1 MSLLEHYKFN
11 QHPIL
16 VERSSLKIN
25 RYICFLILFAVN
37 TLTGQRLG
45 IDILDGKSSVEIPFQ
60 LQNGFIT
67 VDLSFDNKLGLT
79 FIFDTGADNT
89 ILFHKAYADLLGI
102 QYSKKIEIKG
112 SDLRESQF
120 ALIARN
126 IPLRLQNQIAVPRD
140 VLILEEALQ
149 LFQESLGFDIDGILG
164 GSFFRGLVV
173 ELDYTRKKIRLY
185 HPTQFKLKK
194 KGYTSFD
201 IEVIANKPYIY
212 TKSIVNPRD
221 TTRTKLL
228 IDTGAAIPYLLHA
241 NTDSSIV
248 LPDYVINGTIGHGLS
263 GNLVGFMGKIHGL
276 SFGPFEFNNII
287 TLFQDLSDIE
297 TKKVELIRNGI
308 LGNEL
313 LSRFSIYIDYLNKK
327 LYAKPRKK
335 YNKNFKYDK
344 SGLIIF
350 AFGPDLNQFYV
361 KDVFPNTPAAEVGI
375 LPGDIIKKVGIWKST
390 GLTLDKIVE
399 LLQRKDGK
407 KIKMKL
413 ERDGVEIKKQFI
425 LRDLFQESGK

>member
-1 MSLLEHYKFN
+1 MTVTST
-11 QHPIL
+11 I
-16 VERSSLKIN
+16 
-25 RYICFLILFAVN
+25 
-37 TLTGQRLG
+37 TGQRLG
-45 IDILDGKSSVEIPFQ
+45 IDILAGRSKVEIPFE

-67 VDLSFDNKLGLT
+67 VKLKFDNKLDLS

-112 SDLRESQF
+112 SDLRESQY

-126 IPLRLQNQIAVPRD
+126 IPLRLEDQIPVFRD

-173 ELDYTRKKIRLY
+173 ELDYTRRKIRLY
-185 HPTQFKLKK
+185 HPTEFSMARR

-201 IEVIANKPYIY
+201 IEVIANKPYLY
-212 TKSIVNPRD
+212 TNSMVNPKD
-221 TTRTKLL
+221 TSRTKLL

-276 SFGPFEFNNII
+276 SFGPFSFNNII
-287 TLFQDLSDIE
+287 TLFQDLSDVE

-327 LYAKPRKK
+327 LHLKARKR

-344 SGLIIF
+344 SGLVIF

-361 KDVFPNTPAAEVGI
+361 KDVFPNTPAQEAGI
-375 LPGDIIKKVGIWKST
+375 LPGDVIKKVGIWKST

-399 LLQRKDGK
+399 LLQKKDGK

-425 LRDLFQESGK
+425 LRDLFQETSK

>member
-1 MSLLEHYKFN
+1 MKANL
-11 QHPIL
+11 
-16 VERSSLKIN
+16 
-25 RYICFLILFAVN
+25 YICFFIILLASPIA
-37 TLTGQRLG
+37 GQRLG
-45 IDILDGKSSVEIPFQ
+45 IDILAGKSKVEIPFEMK
-60 LQNGFIT
+60 NGFIT
-67 VDLSFDNKLGLT
+67 VDLNFDNKLPLT

-102 QYSKKIEIKG
+102 EYSKKIEIKG
-112 SDLRESQF
+112 SDLRESQY

-126 IPLRLQNQIAVPRD
+126 ILLRVQDQIAVPRD

-173 ELDYTRKKIRLY
+173 ELDYTKRKIRLY
-185 HPTQFKLKK
+185 HPTSFVLKK
-194 KGYTSFD
+194 KGYTTFD
-201 IEVIANKPYIY
+201 IEIRANKPYIF
-212 TKSIVNPRD
+212 TNTMINHQD
-221 TTRTKLL
+221 TLRTKLL

-276 SFGPFEFNNII
+276 SFGPYSFNNII
-287 TLFQDLSDIE
+287 TLFQDLSDVE
-297 TKKVELIRNGI
+297 TKHMNLVRNGI

-313 LSRFSIYIDYLNKK
+313 LSRFSLYIDYLNKK
-327 LYAKPRKK
+327 IHVKPRKR
-335 YNKNFKYDK
+335 YNKRFKYDK
-344 SGLIIF
+344 SGLVIF

-361 KDVFPNTPAAEVGI
+361 KDVFPNTPAAEAGI
-375 LPGDIIKKVGIWKST
+375 LPGDIIKKVGIWRSG

-407 KIKMKL
+407 KVKMKL
-413 ERDGVEIKKQFI
+413 ERNGVVIKKQFI
-425 LRDLFQESGK
+425 LRDLFQESSK